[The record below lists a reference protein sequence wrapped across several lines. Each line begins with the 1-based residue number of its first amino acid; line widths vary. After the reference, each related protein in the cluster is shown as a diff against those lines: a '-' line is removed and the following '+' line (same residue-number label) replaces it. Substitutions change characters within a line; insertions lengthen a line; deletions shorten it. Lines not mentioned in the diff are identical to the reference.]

1 MINKNKIKIKA
12 NGKFLSIENNC
23 TIKKLLKK
31 LKIPFKMV
39 AIELNGKIIDK
50 TKINSIKLKEKDK
63 LEIVHFIGGG

>member
-12 NGKFLSIENNC
+12 NGKLLSIENNC
-23 TIKKLLKK
+23 SIKILLKK

-50 TKINSIKLKEKDK
+50 NKVGSIKLKEKDK